1 MDRGENMF
9 FSNEERRIM
18 EKLFM
23 SINENADQVYIL
35 EYPNGDKVEAQVD
48 TCYET
53 DNGLEIEDSDYE
65 EYHACAMRIV
75 KVIEDK
81 NGSFKEGRLIE
92 IHYHNYPRQI
102 YKRRRM

>member
-1 MDRGENMF
+1 MF

-35 EYPNGDKVEAQVD
+35 EYPNGDKVEAQAD

-53 DNGLEIEDSDYE
+53 DNGLEIGDSGYE

-81 NGSFKEGRLIE
+81 NGSFKEGSLIE
-92 IHYHNYPRQI
+92 INYHTYPQQI
-102 YKRRRM
+102 YKRRSM

>member
-1 MDRGENMF
+1 
-9 FSNEERRIM
+9 
-18 EKLFM
+18 M

-65 EYHACAMRIV
+65 EYYACAMRIV
-75 KVIEDK
+75 KVIEHK
-81 NGSFKEGRLIE
+81 SGSFKEGRLIE
-92 IHYHNYPRQI
+92 INYHTYPRQI